1 MPTKL
6 STSYAEKVDEKVNF
20 YNAGEL
26 LKRNLD
32 LIKILSAEKQKI
44 ALEEEKEEIHIA
56 VKEYVTEQK
65 RLKEKYGYSVL
76 DALDCAARSNS
87 YGSSGNKLSFYIDPR
102 REGELASKGGAMLE
116 KDGLVEGNK
125 FTTDSYRRDVY
136 LWELTNR
143 GMLVFTV
150 WGKMR
155 MQELSEMLTS
165 KSYTAEQRY
174 ELEKEMKAWSRFI
187 SNE

>member
-1 MPTKL
+1 MPTKF
-6 STSYAEKVDEKVNF
+6 STGYDKEADF

-26 LKRNLD
+26 FKQNLD
-32 LIKILSAEKQKI
+32 LIKMRYTLKQKI
-44 ALEEEKEEIHIA
+44 ALEEEKEETLEA

-76 DALDCAARSNS
+76 DALDYAVRSNGH
-87 YGSSGNKLSFYIDPR
+87 GSQNGRLFFYVEPKR
-102 REGELASKGGAMLE
+102 VSELVDKGGGGALLE

-125 FTTDSYRRDVY
+125 LIDDLNGSVY